1 MMVSVREVLKEK
13 GSFVWSIRPGATVY
27 EALQLMADK
36 NIGGL
41 LVLEDNRL
49 VGIFTERDYARKVI
63 LHGKH
68 SSEISVSEIMT
79 PHLITVGPD
88 RDIVECMELMTEKR
102 IRHLPVLEG
111 GRIAGMISIGDV
123 VKAIISEQKFLIDRL
138 ESYIT
143 GGR

>member
-1 MMVSVREVLKEK
+1 MVTVRQILRAK
-13 GSFVWSIRPGATVY
+13 GSLTWNVQPQVTVFD
-27 EALQLMADK
+27 ALQLMADK
-36 NIGGL
+36 NIGAL
-41 LVLEDNRL
+41 LVVEGEQL

-68 SSEISVSEIMT
+68 SNEITISEIMT
-79 PHLITVGPD
+79 SQLITVDLD
-88 RDIVECMELMTEKR
+88 RDVLECMEIMTEKR
-102 IRHLPVLEG
+102 IRHLPVLEE

-123 VKAIISEQKFLIDRL
+123 VKAIMSEQKFLIDRL

>member
-1 MMVSVREVLKEK
+1 MVTVSQVLKIK
-13 GSFVWSIRPGATVY
+13 GSLTWSIRPEVTVY

-41 LVLEDNRL
+41 LVVEGEQL

-63 LHGKH
+63 LQGKR

-79 PHLITVGPD
+79 PQVITVGLD

>member
-1 MMVSVREVLKEK
+1 MVTVSQILREK
-13 GSFVWSIRPGATVY
+13 GSLTWSVRPQATVY
-27 EALQLMADK
+27 DALQLMADK

-41 LVLEDNRL
+41 LVVEDERL

-63 LHGKH
+63 LRGKH
-68 SSEISVSEIMT
+68 SNEIQVSEIMT
-79 PHLITVGPD
+79 PEVITVGPE
-88 RDIVECMELMTEKR
+88 RDIVDCMELMTEKR
-102 IRHLPVLEG
+102 IRHLPVLVEG
-111 GRIAGMISIGDV
+111 RVAGLISIGDV

>member
-1 MMVSVREVLKEK
+1 MVTVSQVLKEK
-13 GSFVWSIRPGATVY
+13 GSLTWNIRPEATVY

-41 LVLEDNRL
+41 LVVEGEQL

-63 LHGKH
+63 LQGKR

-79 PHLITVGPD
+79 PQVITVGVE

-102 IRHLPVLEG
+102 IRHLPVIHEG
-111 GRIAGMISIGDV
+111 QIAGMISIGDV

-138 ESYIT
+138 ESYIS
-143 GGR
+143 GER